1 MLLLVTLVSTVFLL
15 ESELKLVIVGTL
27 DGTVYALD
35 ENTGKTVWS
44 LSTGSNLIHSS
55 GYINIVPSLDG
66 KLFHVTNFGILEV

>member
-1 MLLLVTLVSTVFLL
+1 MIILITLFPTVFPL

-35 ENTGKTVWS
+35 ETTGQTVWS
-44 LSTGSNLIHSS
+44 VSTGSNLIHSS

-66 KLFHVTNFGILEV
+66 NLFHVTNFGILEV